1 MNIKWDASKYAKDF
15 KFVHKYGE
23 DVIELFNLPCGSSV
37 IDLGCGNGNL
47 TVKLKEKGYNVIGI
61 DDSEDM
67 LKIARENYSDIK
79 FIKGNAL
86 DFRVEPVDGI
96 FSNAVL
102 HWIDKERHQELLNN
116 ISANIKNG
124 GEFVCEFGGYGC
136 AETVHSALKDIF
148 NKRGYKYFKNFYF
161 PTIGEYAPLLEKAG
175 FIVKYALLFDRPTL
189 QVGEKGLESW
199 IRMFNMAPFKDI
211 SEDETQEII
220 DEAADA
226 LKPVLCKNGS
236 WYVDYVRIRFRCIKE
251 QTFCC

>member
-1 MNIKWDASKYAKDF
+1 MNIKWDASKYAEDF

-23 DVIELFNLPCGSSV
+23 DVIELLELPEGSSV

-47 TVKLKEKGYNVIGI
+47 SIKLKEKGYNVTGI

-67 LKIARENYSDIK
+67 LEIARKNYSDIE

-86 DFRVEPVDGI
+86 DFKIDPVDGI

-102 HWIDKERHQELLNN
+102 HWIDKEKHQELLNN
-116 ISANIKNG
+116 ISSNIKKG

-136 AETVHSALKDIF
+136 AETVHSALRKIF
-148 NKRGYKYFKNFYF
+148 DKRGYKYIKNFYF

-175 FIVKYALLFDRPTL
+175 LIVKYAVLFDRPTL
-189 QVGEKGLESW
+189 QTGENGLESW

-211 SEDETQEII
+211 SPEETQEII
-220 DEAADA
+220 DEAVEE
-226 LKPVLCKNGS
+226 LRPVLCKDGS
-236 WYVDYVRIRFRCIKE
+236 WYVDYVRIRFRCVKE
-251 QTFCC
+251 